1 MSHTLWLCLMAA
13 LCCRPKRL
21 IFLNAYWGTVCH
33 PRAVHL
39 ATKKHRSG
47 ALCTIFDRL
56 RLFNTHQISVC
67 WLFSN
72 LPSSKCSCQCWDFN
86 SKPCAQIENAT
97 ESGKWSCAD
106 GYMHMRIPWIHHHHH
121 HQAIFMSTAALPW
134 IMWPLNS
141 TSIIM
146 NQETSTQHS

>member
-1 MSHTLWLCLMAA
+1 MSDGSIMLQAKA
-13 LCCRPKRL
+13 LN
-21 IFLNAYWGTVCH
+21 FLKCILGYRMSSQSSALGY
-33 PRAVHL
+33 
-39 ATKKHRSG
+39 KKHRSG

-72 LPSSKCSCQCWDFN
+72 LTSSKCSCQCWDFN